1 MSRICDL
8 EANQV
13 LDIYKYYKVN
23 FQYEN
28 YLNVSVIKKY
38 RFSITQLRLASHSL
52 RIETGRHGQ
61 NRIDRPERICQVCDT
76 SDLED
81 EYHFVLV
88 CAAYNELRV
97 KYINIHFRRNPS
109 VFKFLQLM
117 NSSDTT
123 TINNLSY
130 FIYNAFKMRTS
141 RLQNA

>member
-1 MSRICDL
+1 MFQSHLQSFIYELFTEKCCSCMCL
-8 EANQV
+8 NQS
-13 LDIYKYYKVN
+13 N
-23 FQYEN
+23 AFARPTH
-28 YLNVSVIKKY
+28 SP
-38 RFSITQLRLASHSL
+38 TRLKSHLL

-61 NRIDRPERICQVCDT
+61 NRIDRSERICQVCDT
-76 SDLED
+76 GDLED
-81 EYHFVLV
+81 EYHFVLA

-97 KYINIHFRRNPS
+97 KYINMHFRHNPS